1 MRANEFIAEQVQHD
15 LDEVYN
21 FIYDELTPGDI
32 GYDRVGDYV
41 VYFEGF
47 YEDCLDDVDRRM
59 NLDPSDPEYV
69 TDIEQVY
76 AQVWKEFEDKSG
88 QPAIENDAVEYEDD
102 QSICYSI
109 FYIPESLNETGGTG
123 RVVKGVNTTPDVG
136 PNEIPKQAAKFK
148 MRTDRDGRPPVARSD
163 GKIPR
168 S

>member
-1 MRANEFIAEQVQHD
+1 MRAHEFVTETDHN
-15 LDEVYN
+15 LDEVHS
-21 FIYDELTPGDI
+21 FIYNEITPGDI
-32 GYDRVGDYV
+32 GEDRIGDYV

-47 YEDCLDDVDRRM
+47 NEDCLDDVYRRM
-59 NLDPSDPEYV
+59 DLDPSDPEYV

-76 AQVWKEFEDKSG
+76 AQVWKEFEDKAG
-88 QPAIENDAVEYEDD
+88 QPAIENDAIGYEDD

-109 FYIPESLNETGGTG
+109 FYMPESLNETGGTG

-136 PNEIPKQAAKFK
+136 PGEIPRQAAKFK
-148 MRTDRDGRPPVARSD
+148 MKTDIDGRPPIARPD